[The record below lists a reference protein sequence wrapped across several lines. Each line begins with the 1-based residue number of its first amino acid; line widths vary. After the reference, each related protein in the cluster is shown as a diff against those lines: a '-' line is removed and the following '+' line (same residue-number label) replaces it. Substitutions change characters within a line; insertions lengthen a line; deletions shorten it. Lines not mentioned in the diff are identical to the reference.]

1 MTTEEEYL
9 KFLEYCNKRDLI
21 SLDSPSVKVALKVMT
36 TDLETVEAN
45 GHSYNDALD
54 NLNIALQARLRRKI
68 DALCEEL
75 KELEEMEI

>member
-1 MTTEEEYL
+1 MTAEDEYF
-9 KFLEYCNKRDLI
+9 KFLEYCNKRDLVFFEPARVTR
-21 SLDSPSVKVALKVMT
+21 LRVMMS
-36 TDLETVEAN
+36 DNEMVEAYGN
-45 GHSYNDALD
+45 TYNDALD

>member
-1 MTTEEEYL
+1 MATEEEYF

-21 SLDSPSVKVALKVMT
+21 FFEPVRVTRLRVMMS
-36 TDLETVEAN
+36 DNEMVEAYGN
-45 GHSYNDALD
+45 TYNDALD